1 MKTNIRNYAIREQ
14 EKLREKIRSMYA
26 LRDAILKKRDDDRS
40 FSEKPKKMI
49 LTELDEVIDLGL
61 EEFYSLRMS

>member
-40 FSEKPKKMI
+40 FSEKPKKII

-61 EEFYSLRMS
+61 DEFYSLRMS